1 MVILSI
7 PDVSI
12 QKALLIELFAIVY
25 LLWVGIGLIEGQ
37 TWTSETG
44 FHLGFGIGVLGL
56 LYGLANGVLSSHD
69 SQ

>member
-1 MVILSI
+1 MAILSI
-7 PDVSI
+7 PDVSV
-12 QKALLIELFAIVY
+12 QKALLIELFAILY

-56 LYGLANGVLSSHD
+56 LYGLADGVVSSRD
-69 SQ
+69 N